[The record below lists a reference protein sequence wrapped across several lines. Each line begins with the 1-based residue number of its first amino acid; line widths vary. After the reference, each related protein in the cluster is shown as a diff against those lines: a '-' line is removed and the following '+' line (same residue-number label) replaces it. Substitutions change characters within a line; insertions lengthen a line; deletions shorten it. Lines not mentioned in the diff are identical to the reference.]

1 MSDEEALFDLLA
13 KFLVKEG
20 YEVRR
25 LSRNTLEID
34 GCTLM
39 IYAPTRDL
47 SGSKVWFEKLKKK
60 IPTLLAVQ
68 CCDEDC
74 LEIDDNVVVFSERPI
89 NLRQLGDTIKRTIE
103 NSDYVQANSFHGKI
117 HSGGVSTRT

>member
-34 GCTLM
+34 ECTLM